1 MNSILRLTSFLIF
14 LSLVGCTITK
24 RHYNSGYDIRWHK
37 NYKKNDTER
46 LDKTIPSIQFSLWKS
61 NDSLKIDTD
70 QPLVEV
76 LAVNATHLDQESNI
90 PAHNQNVEFSSKLSS
105 IVKSTFL
112 EKNQKRETK
121 TSKRAL
127 YIENKSWEKIG
138 KFGKAVMIVAFFI
151 LICVV
156 FAFFLTN
163 GNSGTGSTSI
173 FGLII
178 TILFGLLGLLFI
190 SLFGLGGAFLFSL
203 SLAAFGALI
212 LLISHL
218 VLKAR
223 NRYNDQ

>member
-1 MNSILRLTSFLIF
+1 MNSILRLTLFLTF

-24 RHYNSGYDIRWHK
+24 RHYNNGYDIQWNIHH
-37 NYKKNDTER
+37 KKNDTER
-46 LDKTIPSIQFSLWKS
+46 IDKTIPSIQFSASKS
-61 NDSLKIDTD
+61 MDSLHIDTD
-70 QPLVEV
+70 QRIVEE
-76 LAVNATHLDQESNI
+76 LAVNATHLDQESSILTNK
-90 PAHNQNVEFSSKLSS
+90 QNVAFSSKQSN
-105 IVKSTFL
+105 IVKTTVSN
-112 EKNQKRETK
+112 KNQKRETK
-121 TSKRAL
+121 ISKRAL

-138 KFGKAVMIVAFFI
+138 DFGKAVMILGFFI

-178 TILFGLLGLLFI
+178 TIIFGLLGLLFI

-203 SLAAFGALI
+203 SLAALGALI

-218 VLKAR
+218 VLKTR
-223 NRYNDQ
+223 NRYNDE